1 LALALRDPGG
11 DDSGASLLDVF
22 PELGQ
27 VPLLRLNLW
36 NENKFYKRFLN
47 SENDSMNV
55 RMVFFGV
62 LLPVQESM
70 MMLCKIDT
78 KVVTI
83 YIVVNKAQ

>member
-1 LALALRDPGG
+1 
-11 DDSGASLLDVF
+11 
-22 PELGQ
+22 
-27 VPLLRLNLW
+27 
-36 NENKFYKRFLN
+36 
-47 SENDSMNV
+47 MNV
-55 RMVFFGV
+55 RMVFFHL